1 MEKRIKDP
9 IYGYVEIPEQFTSK
23 IVDTPEFQRLRGIVQ
38 TSYAAVYPS
47 TLHNRFVHS
56 IGVYHLGRIASKGI
70 EKNTEK
76 KDYSSC
82 VKNCFSIFE
91 LACLLHDV
99 GHAPFSHTGEDY
111 YLVGND
117 RSSLHK
123 EILEKTGDDDL
134 QEEIKKYGY
143 KAAPHELMSALI
155 SLEKF
160 ESFIPESER
169 GFFARCIIGYKY
181 RKSNTDD
188 SRVKNCFIELLN
200 SKVLDV
206 DKADYLIRD
215 AYMSGFD
222 TAAIDYQRLFG
233 NISIEKEKDDYILIY
248 PKSALSVVE
257 NVVFAHDLEKKWLQS
272 HPAVLYD
279 SFLIKKVYERIIEEF
294 FPKERCFPKEVLT
307 LEGRP
312 LEKLGRIRLAS
323 DSDIIY
329 MMKNFSESK
338 ISDEYYDRSKRKHP
352 LWKTEAEFHAIFDTQ
367 EKLLEELDLLIG
379 ELNKNQKRG
388 YIQIDNEALEAIEK
402 DISDTEEML
411 TKAKDENEKRRY
423 TISLSSKERQKN
435 FINIFHSFSN
445 REGILFDFLL
455 IYADQFNSSFK
466 KNEFGD
472 MNFGFATVEKP
483 CKFRDVSNVLKQ
495 EDSVAEKFFYIFCH
509 KNDKGQR
516 PSFSVFVKD
525 LLEFAGK
532 IWSEK
537 NALQISGKI
546 SK

>member
-1 MEKRIKDP
+1 
-9 IYGYVEIPEQFTSK
+9 
-23 IVDTPEFQRLRGIVQ
+23 
-38 TSYAAVYPS
+38 
-47 TLHNRFVHS
+47 
-56 IGVYHLGRIASKGI
+56 
-70 EKNTEK
+70 
-76 KDYSSC
+76 
-82 VKNCFSIFE
+82 
-91 LACLLHDV
+91 
-99 GHAPFSHTGEDY
+99 
-111 YLVGND
+111 
-117 RSSLHK
+117 
-123 EILEKTGDDDL
+123 
-134 QEEIKKYGY
+134 
-143 KAAPHELMSALI
+143 MSALI

-160 ESFIPESER
+160 EDIIPESER

-181 RKSNTDD
+181 RICRTDENK
-188 SRVKNCFIELLN
+188 VKNCFIELLN

-222 TAAIDYQRLFG
+222 TAAIDYERLFG
-233 NISIEKEKDDYILIY
+233 NISIEREKEDLILMY

-257 NVVFAHDLEKKWLQS
+257 SVVFAHDLEKKWLQS

-279 SFLIKKVYERIIEEF
+279 SFLIKKVYERIIEEY
-294 FPKERCFPKEVLT
+294 FPNERCFPKEVLT
-307 LEGRP
+307 LEGRS
-312 LEKLGRIRLAS
+312 LDKIGRIRLAS
-323 DSDIIY
+323 DSDIVY

-388 YIQIDNEALEAIEK
+388 YIQINNEALEEIEK
-402 DISDTEEML
+402 DISDTEKML
-411 TKAKDENEKRRY
+411 AEAKDENEKKRY
-423 TISLSSKERQKN
+423 AISLLSKNRQKT
-435 FINIFHSFSN
+435 FINIFYSFSE
-445 REGILFDFLL
+445 RESILFDFLL

-466 KNEFGD
+466 KSEFGD

-509 KNDKGQR
+509 KNNMGQR
-516 PSFSVFVKD
+516 PSFSAFIKE

-537 NALQISGKI
+537 NALQISEKI